1 MKKGKIVS
9 FLSALVLLATVAVFS
24 VACAAERERR
34 NNIEVGGMIYIDGE
48 QTIYVSG
55 VTSVMGDAPAVF
67 HSDITAA
74 DITLGGA
81 VAGKTIESVSF
92 VSSEE
97 IRIVLSG
104 KVTSFEG
111 DGALGEV
118 TVSARALEG
127 NEDSYGMVRVYT
139 PKLSTVFG
147 SVTGSTTK
155 QKCRSLF
162 SLPYGSFTDDA
173 TAENIALVDPTNGVL
188 SEVALIEGELR
199 VTVENYD
206 PTKGEKY
213 PLVRIPANA
222 TTFNVEIEVH
232 VGMTLSSYPLT

>member
-34 NNIEVGGMIYIDGE
+34 NNIEVDGIIYIDGK

-118 TVSARALEG
+118 TISARALEG
-127 NEDSYGMVRVYT
+127 NEDSYGMVRVYK
-139 PKLSTVFG
+139 PKLSTKSSLV
-147 SVTGSTTK
+147 SGSTTNK
-155 QKCRSLF
+155 KYISTF
-162 SLPYGSFTDDA
+162 SLPYGSFTDYA
-173 TAENIALVDPTNGVL
+173 TVENIALVDRTNGVL
-188 SEVALIEGELR
+188 SKVEVSERELS
-199 VTVENYD
+199 VTVEQYD
-206 PTKGEKY
+206 TTKGETY

-222 TTFNVEIEVH
+222 TTFNVEIEVY
-232 VGMTLSSYPLT
+232 VGKMLSSYPLT

>member
-9 FLSALVLLATVAVFS
+9 FLLALVLLATAAVFS

-34 NNIEVGGMIYIDGE
+34 NNIEVNGSIYIEGE

-55 VTSVMGDAPAVF
+55 VTSAMGDAPAVF

-127 NEDSYGMVRVYT
+127 NEDSYGIVRVYT
-139 PKLSTVFG
+139 PKLSTESNFVVG
-147 SVTGSTTK
+147 SATNKQYSST
-155 QKCRSLF
+155 F
-162 SLPYGSFTDDA
+162 SLPYGSFTDYA
-173 TAENIALVDPTNGVL
+173 TVENIALVDPTNGVL
-188 SEVALIEGELR
+188 SKVEVSEGKLS
-199 VTVENYD
+199 VTVEQYD
-206 PTKGEKY
+206 PTKGETY

-222 TTFNVEIEVH
+222 TTFNVEIEAY
-232 VGMTLSSYPLT
+232 VGMILSSYPLT